1 MSPELVL
8 MLDCIFLI
16 KSIYLSHIGVLSF
29 SIIFFLK
36 FLDKIENTDQ
46 KFQIKLDSLS
56 I

>member
-29 SIIFFLK
+29 SIIFFLELLGQNRK
-36 FLDKIENTDQ
+36 HRSEVSDKTG
-46 KFQIKLDSLS
+46 
-56 I
+56 